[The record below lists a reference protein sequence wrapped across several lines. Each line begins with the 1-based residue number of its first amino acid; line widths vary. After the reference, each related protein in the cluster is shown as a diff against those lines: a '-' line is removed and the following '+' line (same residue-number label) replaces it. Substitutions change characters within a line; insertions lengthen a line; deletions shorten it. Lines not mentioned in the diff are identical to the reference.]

1 MITINPDQIRK
12 ILVRGVNWIGDAV
25 LTTPALSAIRKEFPG
40 ATIHL
45 LAKRPVAELLGKDP
59 GIDRIM
65 VYEIHGRHQGPLGRI
80 KLVEEIKNGSFDM
93 AILLQ
98 NAFEA
103 ALITYLSAIPI
114 RCGYN
119 TDGRGSLLNLPVP
132 CTKETLG
139 LHQVYYYL
147 NLVRSISSREYKSE
161 PLLRITGEEEAW
173 AEELLNRSGCIGR
186 PVIGINPGS
195 TYGPAKRW
203 PIERFAMLSD
213 ILIEQHNARVIIF
226 GGPGEKELGAKIAGL
241 MKEAPLDLTGET
253 SIRELMALIRRCDL
267 FITNDSGPM
276 HIAAAFNVPIVAI
289 FGPTDHKTTSPF
301 GDGHIILRKD
311 VRCSPCLLRE
321 CPADHECMES
331 ITADEVIDA
340 AERQIKRKKDKR
352 AWEESL
358 SS

>member
-12 ILVRGVNWIGDAV
+12 ILIRGVNWIGDAV

-59 GIDRIM
+59 GIDNIM
-65 VYEIHGRHQGPLGRI
+65 VYDIHGRHQGPLGRI
-80 KLVEEIKNGSFDM
+80 KLIEEIKNESFDM

-103 ALITYLSAIPI
+103 ALIAFLSAIPI
-114 RCGYN
+114 RYGYN

-147 NLVRSISSREYKSE
+147 NLVRSISSREYRSE
-161 PLLRITGEEEAW
+161 PLLRITAEEEAW
-173 AEELLNRSGCIGR
+173 ADKLLNRSGCIGR
-186 PVIGINPGS
+186 PIIGINPGS
-195 TYGPAKRW
+195 TYGSAKRW

-213 ILIEQHNARVIIF
+213 ILIEQHSSRVIIF
-226 GGPGEKELGAKIAGL
+226 GGPGEKELGAQIAGL
-241 MKEAPLDLTGET
+241 MKEAPLDLSGET
-253 SIRELMALIRRCDL
+253 SIRELMALIKRCDL

-276 HIAAAFNVPIVAI
+276 HIAAAFGVPVVAI
-289 FGPTDHKTTSPF
+289 FGPTDHQTTSPF
-301 GDGHIILRKD
+301 GDGHMIIRKEIQ
-311 VRCSPCLLRE
+311 CAPCLLRE
-321 CPADHECMES
+321 CPTEHECMKS
-331 ITADEVIDA
+331 IMVDDVLDASEKQIRRKRDEREW
-340 AERQIKRKKDKR
+340 ER
-352 AWEESL
+352 SL
-358 SS
+358 SL